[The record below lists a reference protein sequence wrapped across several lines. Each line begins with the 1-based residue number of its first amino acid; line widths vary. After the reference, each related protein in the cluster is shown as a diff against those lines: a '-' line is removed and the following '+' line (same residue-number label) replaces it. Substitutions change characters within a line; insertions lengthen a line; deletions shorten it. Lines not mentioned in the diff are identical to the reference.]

1 MSISFAFLALALLQ
15 EPSQP
20 RVVEVTP
27 NATGAVTAPG
37 SLPDPVQPG
46 DRLVCRT
53 ESVVGSNRRR
63 RVCMTQEQRQAMR
76 EQSRDLRERMDG
88 LPAEPRPMGSGG

>member
-1 MSISFAFLALALLQ
+1 MSMSLAFLALALLQ
-15 EPSQP
+15 EPSKP

-27 NATGAVTAPG
+27 NATAAVTAPG
-37 SLPDPVQPG
+37 SLPDPTQPG

-63 RVCMTQEQRQAMR
+63 RVCMTQAQRQAMR
-76 EQSRDLRERMDG
+76 EQSRNLRERMDS
-88 LPAEPRPMGSGG
+88 LPVEPSPASSGS